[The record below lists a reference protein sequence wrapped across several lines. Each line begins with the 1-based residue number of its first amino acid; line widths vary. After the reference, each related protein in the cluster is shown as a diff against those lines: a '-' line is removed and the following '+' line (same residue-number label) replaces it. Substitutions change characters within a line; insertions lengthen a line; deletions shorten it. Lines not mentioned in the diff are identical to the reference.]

1 MKKLLAVFLIL
12 ALLLPVA
19 AFADDSDVVGCWASY
34 QLLTTGCPCMTMLY
48 LADDYTCYYF
58 TQMYE
63 HDEVGLGRTFIGSWE
78 MQRDGS
84 VFVKIGNYA
93 TLTLELYGSNNFAVS
108 DTLDVY
114 VNITEFTLK

>member
-1 MKKLLAVFLIL
+1 MKKLLAVFLIF

>member
-1 MKKLLAVFLIL
+1 MKKLFVLIL
-12 ALLLPVA
+12 ALVLLLPVLA
-19 AFADDSDVVGCWASY
+19 AADDSSVVGCWASY

-63 HDEVGLGRTFIGSWE
+63 HDEVGFGRAFIGSWE

-84 VFVKIGNYA
+84 VFVKIGNNA

-114 VNITEFTLK
+114 VNISEFTLK

>member
-63 HDEVGLGRTFIGSWE
+63 HDEVGFGRTFIGSWE